1 MIVLVMGV
9 EGAGKSTV
17 GRALAQELGWQFADG
32 DDFHSAENKAKIHAG
47 IPLTDQDRAPWL
59 AAMHD
64 QIVRWHQSGTNAV
77 LAASAL
83 KESYRQQLFAG
94 TPPED
99 YRIVFLH
106 GPVSVLKERV
116 AKRAGHFASPAIL
129 ESQLETLEPPRN
141 AIAISI
147 TQPLAEQVK
156 EICSALHV

>member
-1 MIVLVMGV
+1 MGV

-47 IPLTDQDRAPWL
+47 IPLTDEDRAPWL

-83 KESYRQQLFAG
+83 KESYRQQLLAG
-94 TPPED
+94 IPPED

-106 GPVSVLKERV
+106 GPVFVLKERV

-129 ESQLETLEPPRN
+129 DSQLETLEPPRN

-156 EICSALHV
+156 KIRSALHV

>member
-1 MIVLVMGV
+1 MAADQRLEAFRRVGDDAKGRRTDRRQSMIVLVMGV

-32 DDFHSAENKAKIHAG
+32 DDFHSPENKAKIHAG
-47 IPLTDQDRAPWL
+47 IPLTDEDRAPWL

-94 TPPED
+94 IPPED
-99 YRIVFLH
+99 YRIVFLL
-106 GPVSVLKERV
+106 G
-116 AKRAGHFASPAIL
+116 
-129 ESQLETLEPPRN
+129 
-141 AIAISI
+141 
-147 TQPLAEQVK
+147 
-156 EICSALHV
+156 

>member
-32 DDFHSAENKAKIHAG
+32 DDFHSPENKAKIHAG
-47 IPLTDQDRAPWL
+47 IPLTDEDRAPWL
-59 AAMHD
+59 AAMHN
-64 QIVRWHQSGTNAV
+64 QIVRWHRTGTNAV

-94 TPPED
+94 IPPEA

-106 GPVSVLKERV
+106 GPASVLKERV
-116 AKRAGHFASPAIL
+116 TKRAGHFASPAIL
-129 ESQLETLEPPRN
+129 ESQLETLEPPKN

-147 TQPLAEQVK
+147 TQPLAKQVK
-156 EICSALHV
+156 EIRSALHV

>member
-32 DDFHSAENKAKIHAG
+32 DDFHSPENKAKIHAG
-47 IPLTDQDRAPWL
+47 IPLTDEDRAPWL

-83 KESYRQQLFAG
+83 KESYRQQIFAG
-94 TPPED
+94 IPPED

-106 GPVSVLKERV
+106 GPASVLKERV
-116 AKRAGHFASPAIL
+116 TKRAGHFASPAIL
-129 ESQLETLEPPRN
+129 ESQLETLEPPQN

-156 EICSALHV
+156 EIRSALHL